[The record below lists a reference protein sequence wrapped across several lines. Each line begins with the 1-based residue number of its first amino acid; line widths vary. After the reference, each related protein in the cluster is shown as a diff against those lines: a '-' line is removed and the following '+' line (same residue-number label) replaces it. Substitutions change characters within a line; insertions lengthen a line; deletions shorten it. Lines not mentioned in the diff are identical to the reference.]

1 MTRNSDPLFNLADAL
16 SADIVAAPADARVH
30 DAGSDPGG
38 RAGLVGA
45 FDRIAARAAAQS
57 RWQRIVERL
66 RSLLHGLPA
75 PIGWTSAMAGGAGI
89 FVLGIVTGMPFH
101 QADLQIAAAP
111 PRAPADRPARD
122 ASGTGIK
129 PRSGP
134 PAAVCRMRKSGRRD
148 LIPTR
153 SRIVPRHRPGPR
165 RPLPRRRP
173 RPRRSRPWRL
183 LPRRR
188 SRPAPRTRRN

>member
-16 SADIVAAPADARVH
+16 SADIVAAPADALVH

-75 PIGWTSAMAGGAGI
+75 PIGWTSAMAGVAGI
-89 FVLGIVTGMPFH
+89 FVLGIVTGMHFH
-101 QADLQIAAAP
+101 QAESYRQAAAAP
-111 PRAPADRPARD
+111 PRVLAERVPDKADEPIAGARMSY
-122 ASGTGIK
+122 AEK
-129 PRSGP
+129 
-134 PAAVCRMRKSGRRD
+134 
-148 LIPTR
+148 
-153 SRIVPRHRPGPR
+153 
-165 RPLPRRRP
+165 
-173 RPRRSRPWRL
+173 
-183 LPRRR
+183 
-188 SRPAPRTRRN
+188 